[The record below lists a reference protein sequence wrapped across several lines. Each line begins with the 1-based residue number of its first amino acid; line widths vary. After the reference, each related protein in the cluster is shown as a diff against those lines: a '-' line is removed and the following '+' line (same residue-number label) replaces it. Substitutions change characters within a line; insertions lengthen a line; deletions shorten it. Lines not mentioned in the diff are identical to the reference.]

1 MKENTWIS
9 IITPTLNCA
18 KTIEYCIQSI
28 SNQEYKYVE
37 HIIVDGN
44 SSDGTI
50 EKIKASSFSGK
61 LIIGSD
67 SGIYAAIN
75 KGIKEAKG
83 HIIGILHGDDFYVN
97 NQILSNLIPI
107 FKGGIEAVL
116 GSVWFVP
123 KIGEHRIIR
132 KYGTKYWIPTHFRWG
147 IQPPHPGFFLLK
159 KKYLDLG
166 LYREHFQV
174 AGDFEFLLRGFL
186 EGNWKYYLIHEP
198 IIFMR
203 SGGKSRFSLKNL
215 LLINKECWQA
225 CLENNYKIYPAQLL
239 WRYLP
244 KLIGVMVPTLVNGR
258 RFLF

>member
-147 IQPPHPGFFLLK
+147 IQPPHPGFF
-159 KKYLDLG
+159 Y
-166 LYREHFQV
+166 
-174 AGDFEFLLRGFL
+174 
-186 EGNWKYYLIHEP
+186 
-198 IIFMR
+198 
-203 SGGKSRFSLKNL
+203 
-215 LLINKECWQA
+215 
-225 CLENNYKIYPAQLL
+225 
-239 WRYLP
+239 
-244 KLIGVMVPTLVNGR
+244 
-258 RFLF
+258 